1 MLRRLIFGL
10 VLGLIVGVVLAAG
23 LVRLG
28 QASFADGGGV
38 IVAYLAAAAAGALT
52 GMIAGKPIWASG
64 AKVEGG
70 LKALFGGL
78 MGVGAMFAL
87 RQWGTGFDV
96 NLSLVGGGGP
106 SPVGELPAAS
116 LPLIAAVL
124 GGLFGLDNTARLRG
138 PASVCPRTTRRSTP
152 VRAPRRESRAQSTTK
167 RPRPSPSARSAECRR
182 RASSFTSRPRA
193 SSRRPRTP
201 SYVAHRR
208 WDGLPSCSRATRGS
222 CSPGC

>member
-124 GGLFGLDNTARLRG
+124 GGLFGLDNTAS
-138 PASVCPRTTRRSTP
+138 PDDE
-152 VRAPRRESRAQSTTK
+152 APRARKRVSADDAKVDAGSGAKARVSGAEHDEAAEAVPKRAK
-167 RPRPSPSARSAECRR
+167 R
-182 RASSFTSRPRA
+182 
-193 SSRRPRTP
+193 
-201 SYVAHRR
+201 
-208 WDGLPSCSRATRGS
+208 
-222 CSPGC
+222 